1 MKPPFFVPTDTT
13 TLPFLIAPA
22 TLTTCNAGE
31 NMHDI
36 PGHERHLA
44 EGRHDEFLV
53 HEDVHVGPSRPSFVH
68 DAVAD
73 PGERRFEGAQHRVEV
88 RCLEDDLVLSPG
100 IGSKCRRDSHEDAGT
115 GEFFGRCAGRRSV
128 LPDPPISACTK
139 RLWPTSADRR
149 ASRKGLN

>member
-31 NMHDI
+31 NMHAV

-53 HEDVHVGPSRPSFVH
+53 HEDVHAGPSRPSFVH

-73 PGERRFEGAQHRVEV
+73 PGERRSEAAQQPIEAR
-88 RCLEDDLVLSPG
+88 RLAADLVLSPG
-100 IGSKCRRDSHEDAGT
+100 IGSKTGREPADAH
-115 GEFFGRCAGRRSV
+115 
-128 LPDPPISACTK
+128 P
-139 RLWPTSADRR
+139 
-149 ASRKGLN
+149 